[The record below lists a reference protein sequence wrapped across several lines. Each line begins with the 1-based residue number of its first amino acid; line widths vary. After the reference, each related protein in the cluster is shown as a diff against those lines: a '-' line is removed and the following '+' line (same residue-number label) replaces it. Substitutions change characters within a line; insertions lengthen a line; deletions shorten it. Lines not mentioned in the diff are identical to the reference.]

1 MDGRMGSRAMAAVGR
16 AHRRAITVVLCAV
29 LGGACVGAGADDATR
44 DPAEDSRPAPA
55 RGASQLEV
63 RDDLITVFED
73 FGTPGTF
80 ALYDVVAE
88 HMIVVDSARATR
100 RFTPASTYK
109 IPNSLIALETGA
121 VADETEVV
129 PYGGEP
135 QPFKGWEQ
143 DMDLR
148 DAFAASNVPVYQE
161 IARRIGLERMQEWVD
176 RLDYG
181 NRELGDVPDRFWLD
195 GPLAISAVEQVR
207 FLARLT
213 RQELPA
219 SASNQRVVRELALIE
234 ETPDAALF
242 GKTGWI
248 FDRTPMLG
256 WWVGWVER
264 AGRVYTFALNVDMAS
279 EDDVPKRIPLGRELL
294 DRLDVLAAP
303 NAGQ

>member
-1 MDGRMGSRAMAAVGR
+1 MAAVGH
-16 AHRRAITVVLCAV
+16 AHRRAMAVVLCAV
-29 LGGACVGAGADDATR
+29 LGGACAGAGADDATR
-44 DPAEDSRPAPA
+44 DPAENSRPEPA
-55 RGASQLEV
+55 RGASRLEV
-63 RDDLITVFED
+63 RDDLLAVFED
-73 FGTPGTF
+73 FGTPGAF
-80 ALYDVVAE
+80 ALYDVAADRV
-88 HMIVVDSARATR
+88 IVVDSARATR
-100 RFTPASTYK
+100 RYTPASTYK

-121 VADETEVV
+121 VADETEIV

-135 QPFKGWEQ
+135 QPFEAWER
-143 DMDLR
+143 DMDMR

-181 NRELGDVPDRFWLD
+181 NRALGDVPDRFWLD

-207 FLARLT
+207 FLARLS

-219 SASNQRVVRELALIE
+219 AASNQRVVRELALME
-234 ETPDAALF
+234 ETPVAALF

-248 FDRTPMLG
+248 FDTTPMLG

-264 AGRVYTFALNVDMAS
+264 EGRVYTFALNVDLAS

-303 NAGQ
+303 NDGR